1 MSSVAGRR
9 SSGRSRRSAL
19 WWLGGTTGVLVLVG
33 AGYLI
38 LEASGLP
45 TSVPSCSW
53 SLRVSGHATSE
64 QAGLIRC
71 YLRAL
76 ADHDTGGLLAVA
88 DPTSGPVR
96 ITSADFRHSADA
108 RAGVATATF
117 IPGEQDDAYLVTV
130 KFADHAREDLAMGLA
145 NPGSVH
151 SWRLGIGTPANS
163 GGGRHEP
170 TLVNP

>member
-1 MSSVAGRR
+1 MSMVAGHPPN
-9 SSGRSRRSAL
+9 GRSRRRVL
-19 WWLGGTTGVLVLVG
+19 WWLGGAAGVFVLVE

-38 LEASGLP
+38 VAANGLP
-45 TSVPSCSW
+45 TSIPSCSW
-53 SLRVSGHATSE
+53 SLRVSGHATSD
-64 QAGLIRC
+64 QAGLVRC

-88 DPTSGPVR
+88 DTLSGPVR

-108 RAGVATATF
+108 RTGVATATF
-117 IPGEQDDAYLVTV
+117 TRGENDDAYLVTI

-151 SWRLGIGTPANS
+151 SWRLGVGTPANS
-163 GGGRHEP
+163 GGGQSEP
-170 TLVNP
+170 SLVNP

>member
-1 MSSVAGRR
+1 MSMVTGHQPK
-9 SSGRSRRSAL
+9 GRSRRRVL
-19 WWLGGTTGVLVLVG
+19 WWLGGTAGALVLVE

-38 LEASGLP
+38 VAASGLP

-53 SLRVSGHATSE
+53 SLRVSGRATSE

-88 DPTSGPVR
+88 DTTSGGVR

-117 IPGEQDDAYLVTV
+117 IPGENDDAYLVTI

-151 SWRLGIGTPANS
+151 SWRLGVGTPVNS
-163 GGGRHEP
+163 GGGHPEP
-170 TLVNP
+170 QLNP

>member
-1 MSSVAGRR
+1 MVAGHPPN
-9 SSGRSRRSAL
+9 GRSRRRVL
-19 WWLGGTTGVLVLVG
+19 WWLGGAAGVFVLVE

-38 LEASGLP
+38 VAANGLP

-53 SLRVSGHATSE
+53 SLRVSGHATSD
-64 QAGLIRC
+64 QAGLVRC

-88 DPTSGPVR
+88 DTLSGPVR

-108 RAGVATATF
+108 RTGVATATF
-117 IPGEQDDAYLVTV
+117 TRGENDDAYLVTI

-151 SWRLGIGTPANS
+151 SWRLGVGTPANS
-163 GGGRHEP
+163 GGGQSEP
-170 TLVNP
+170 SLVNP